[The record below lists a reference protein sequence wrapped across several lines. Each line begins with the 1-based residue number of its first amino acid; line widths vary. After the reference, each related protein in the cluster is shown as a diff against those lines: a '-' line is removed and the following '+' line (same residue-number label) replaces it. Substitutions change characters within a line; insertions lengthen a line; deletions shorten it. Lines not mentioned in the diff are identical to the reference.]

1 MASITPA
8 SIAAQA
14 KRSIEA
20 NPQKHQKIQAL
31 KEDENA
37 FFEYFI
43 RKVKKNDYLKV
54 SYILNHCFNDAVTR
68 ANFGNRSD
76 PHQNTAYH
84 HAASL
89 GHREILII
97 LNDKRPF
104 HAAQKIFL
112 FNKKNSKQQT
122 PLDLCCL
129 RGNEPGNKK
138 CFLEIWK
145 RAGKANH
152 NPMLSL
158 ESACI
163 GGSVEIVKRFL
174 VHPKCDP
181 NDESVNEVFLKTRSS
196 QISLLLY
203 RKMNPNSALHH
214 AMDKNDI
221 VLLKEYIQEKNV
233 DLNDPNEYGWIILD
247 SFHPSRVSDQDA
259 FDMFSILIENGIDLL
274 AINGKGECH
283 FIRNILPYFLRK
295 QWHNLLE
302 LIKKTLSEQ
311 IEKESYNQI
320 LRQIAKEGNR
330 ECLNFFY
337 QIFQIPNEIFA
348 NICLKPLEEQE
359 PPFFIALEQKNF
371 PVAKKMITLGVDVN
385 KQDGSGNTALNYA
398 VKADDKDF
406 VQFLLAQ
413 PQIKKTEKD
422 LHLIA
427 QCGSDQ
433 VIELILNRNVLDI
446 NAKNCDG
453 KTAIQLAVKSLTSKD
468 LREKVRGALIHI
480 IRCLLK
486 RGAMVDDVIITDI
499 EKFVKAEQSSSS
511 RFNELLEILK
521 KHQELTQR
529 KSEIEAI
536 NQQILDLNHPH
547 LCKFHANFETEDLL
561 KKAWEFINDCIAK
574 NADQIEI
581 SGDDIQG
588 ILDKIRAEKYID
600 FFVLRLYEILQQ
612 VLCIALTSSNNS
624 SSTEVSFSDE
634 SEESGSTGSTSSC
647 NSSSTEVSFS
657 DESEESEKLDE
668 VEPTA
673 QVSNPKYQN
682 KIFDRHK
689 ESLSPITDHDKNFYF
704 TLFPLKDKPV
714 CTIRLTQVD
723 QVPISNYLLTTL
735 VYQATRHGFNCS
747 KSKIA
752 HQLLGK
758 MDQRFK
764 NNDLEKYKE
773 DLLLVESSTGY
784 SAENLSD
791 DSDSEE
797 EARWQ
802 NEPPRK
808 KMLVSTSAENLL
820 SRFGDNSVLKKNG
833 EFKKAASTD
842 HSQLQQIH
850 RPQALTSQQQR
861 DLDSLNAHI
870 YRKTLTPDTL
880 KTISTKFVIAQYRG
894 VAYRTDQFSQKERQ
908 KHRVKNEIS
917 SPLLCTAAA
926 SQEKPVEYA
935 ATMQNQLFAL
945 KKSGPVF
952 TRFNNGYLFANAL
965 EALQDLYSKDYEGF
979 HAKSKAFFDKLNSG
993 KDVIIDTLEDAIL
1006 LNVNTDCNPFV
1017 STSDTPDHALRYAYG
1032 SKYYASFKDLRLR
1045 PRWQSN
1051 GKAERPY
1058 SGKVY
1063 LSLHD
1068 PLELNDLSNHIPSL
1082 NQAGHLAIDNQT
1094 LPERETSFCA
1104 FIPKG
1109 KVISQLVAK
1118 FPSFH
1123 KDYKEIYLSKYGL
1136 DRNLF
1141 EKFKTAILGSKPH
1154 TPENRRYKDL
1164 LTEHLINFQ
1173 EVGLI
1178 EEARIAAEKQGKVLL
1193 YRNSN
1198 GGFGLFPSETTEPT
1212 RGKNQERLEA
1222 AQEKR
1227 KQTNETRKRNRSE
1240 SNSFEADKR
1249 PRVDGFL
1256 ENLIRDFD
1264 IKCHARTCS
1273 LKDIILHKLELPEG
1287 SLPEIDDQEQWLE
1300 NVAREHSLFI
1310 QVHSL
1315 ENPKN
1320 PSKYGDSENLTHIY
1334 LYNFGSNR
1342 FAELIKK

>member
-104 HAAQKIFL
+104 HGVQRFFL
-112 FNKKNSKQQT
+112 FTEKNNKDQT

-129 RGNEPGNKK
+129 RGNQPGNMD
-138 CFLEIWK
+138 CFLEIWE
-145 RAGKANH
+145 RAGKSNH
-152 NPMLSL
+152 YPMLSL

-163 GGSVEIVKRFL
+163 GESVEIVKHFL
-174 VHPKCDP
+174 EHPKCDP
-181 NDESVNEVFLKTRSS
+181 NDERINKIFNKMRNFTRNAK
-196 QISLLLY
+196 ICKLLY
-203 RKMNPNSALHH
+203 RKKNPNSPLQLAVH
-214 AMDKNDI
+214 KNNI
-221 VLLKEYIQEKNV
+221 SLLKKHIDRKSV
-233 DLNDPNEYGWIILD
+233 DLNKPDEFGWIILD
-247 SFHPSRVSDQDA
+247 SFNPACFSEQDA
-259 FDMFSILIENGIDLL
+259 FDMFSLLIENGIDLL
-274 AINGKGECH
+274 ACNIDGKCP
-283 FIRNILPYFLRK
+283 FIQNILPLIFWNGWHDLLDLVEKTISK
-295 QWHNLLE
+295 QIKEENYSELLCQVAE
-302 LIKKTLSEQ
+302 
-311 IEKESYNQI
+311 
-320 LRQIAKEGNR
+320 EGNKQ
-330 ECLNFFY
+330 CFYFFL
-337 QIFQIPNEIFA
+337 QMFQISREKLA
-348 NICLKPLEEQE
+348 NTCLQPLGNKKSA
-359 PPFFIALEQKNF
+359 FFIALEQENF
-371 PVAKKMITLGVDVN
+371 SLAKEMIHLGVDVN
-385 KQDGSGNTALNYA
+385 AKDKSDATALNYA
-398 VKADDKDF
+398 VTADDKDF
-406 VQFLLAQ
+406 VQFLLQQ
-413 PQIKKTEKD
+413 PLIEITAED
-422 LHLIA
+422 LHLITYY
-427 QCGSDQ
+427 GSSR
-433 VIELILNRNVLDI
+433 VIELILNQNVLDI
-446 NAKNCDG
+446 NAKDHDG
-453 KTAIQLAVKSLTSKD
+453 DTPLKIAIEQLKNQQTKKAL
-468 LREKVRGALIHI
+468 GAFIFVI
-480 IRCLLK
+480 KCLLK
-486 RGAMVDDVIITDI
+486 HGAMVDDVIITDI
-499 EKFVKAEQSSSS
+499 EKLVNARESCFSKCE
-511 RFNELLEILK
+511 ELLPILK
-521 KHQELTQR
+521 KHQELTQC
-529 KSEIEAI
+529 KKESETIRL
-536 NQQILDLNHPH
+536 QVQGLNHR
-547 LCKFHANFETEDLL
+547 LLREFHDYFNTDALIGETLN
-561 KKAWEFINDCIAK
+561 FINDCMIK
-574 NADQIEI
+574 NASKIELSI
-581 SGDDIQG
+581 GG
-588 ILDKIRAEKYID
+588 IRRITDKIIAEKYID

-612 VLCIALTSSNNS
+612 IFNHKYQCVIRDRHELS
-624 SSTEVSFSDE
+624 SS
-634 SEESGSTGSTSSC
+634 
-647 NSSSTEVSFS
+647 
-657 DESEESEKLDE
+657 
-668 VEPTA
+668 
-673 QVSNPKYQN
+673 
-682 KIFDRHK
+682 H
-689 ESLSPITDHDKNFYF
+689 ITKNDQNFYF

-820 SRFGDNSVLKKNG
+820 SRFGDNSILKKNG

-842 HSQLQQIH
+842 HLQLQQIH
-850 RPQALTSQQQR
+850 RSKPLTSQQQR
-861 DLDSLNAHI
+861 DLDSLNAHV

-880 KTISTKFVIAQYRG
+880 KTISTKFAIAQYRG
-894 VAYRTDQFSQKERQ
+894 IAYRTDQFSRKKRQ
-908 KHRVKNEIS
+908 EHRVKNEIS
-917 SPLLCTAAA
+917 SPVVCSAAA
-926 SQEKPVEYA
+926 SHEDPVAYA
-935 ATMQNQLFAL
+935 KTMQSQLFAL
-945 KKSGPVF
+945 KKSGPVITTF
-952 TRFNNGYLFANAL
+952 FNNEYRFDNAL
-965 EALQDLYSKDYEGF
+965 EALQDFYSKDYEKF
-979 HAKSKAFFDKLNSG
+979 HAKSKAFFDKLNS
-993 KDVIIDTLEDAIL
+993 DNNYTITSLEEAIL
-1006 LNVNTDCNPFV
+1006 LNVNTDRNPFI

-1032 SKYYASFKDLRLR
+1032 SKYYDSFKDLRLR

-1068 PLELNDLSNHIPSL
+1068 PLELNDLSSHVPSL
-1082 NQAGHLAIDNQT
+1082 NQAGNLAIDNQT

-1104 FIPKG
+1104 FIPEG

-1123 KDYKEIYLSKYGL
+1123 KDYKEIYLNKYGL
-1136 DRNLF
+1136 DRTLF
-1141 EKFKTAILGSKPH
+1141 EKFKTAILETKPH
-1154 TPENRRYKDL
+1154 TEENRRYKIL

-1212 RGKNQERLEA
+1212 RGKDRVRVEA

-1227 KQTNETRKRNRSE
+1227 KQMNENRKQNRSI
-1240 SNSFEADKR
+1240 
-1249 PRVDGFL
+1249 PTVDGFL
-1256 ENLIRDFD
+1256 ENLIRDFS
-1264 IKCHARTCS
+1264 IKCHAKTWS
-1273 LKDIILHKLELPEG
+1273 LKDIVLRILKLNEG

-1315 ENPKN
+1315 ENPEK
-1320 PSKYGDSENLTHIY
+1320 PSKYGSSKNPDHIY

-1342 FAELIKK
+1342 FAELIKKKTL